1 MASQDE
7 HKKQAAYNCEAA
19 QRVEQNIP
27 DWAITM
33 CFYAALHY
41 VETYAIRT
49 NVDIKNDYPKKSCSR
64 KPSLHEK
71 RRDYIEDLAYHLRN
85 RNLRKAYSNLEK
97 ESKNS
102 RYINELRFNSREYY
116 QCHRQKVTM
125 ALQNLQIIRQLLS

>member
-41 VETYAIRT
+41 VETYAIKT
-49 NVDIKNDYPKKSCSR
+49 NVDIKNDYSR
-64 KPSLHEK
+64 KQSLHEK
-71 RRDYIEDLAYHLRN
+71 RRDYIKDLAYTIRN
-85 RNLRKAYSNLEK
+85 RNLKKAYLSLEK